1 MNRSISGS
9 GSLMDT
15 IDPGKG
21 KIMGKLNFFK
31 LCSICLLMCFLLS
44 ACGAKQ
50 PWDRPAEVPAPSFSP
65 EAPPATDEPVQ
76 EESDENTV
84 PTEAP
89 SVWDA
94 RYEKAQSAI
103 YETEAT
109 LGEEI
114 YQAGAVRRKPIGDI
128 MVDYS
133 FYLSEEDFQSVTA
146 LLQQESIPVTTDV
159 YKTAFNDWFSVSAVE
174 GMCIKEYFFPLD
186 AEYENETGK
195 YFVYKETI
203 LEGTYANQKISFC
216 GYISDDIYET
226 IYEVVESY
234 LTDLP

>member
-1 MNRSISGS
+1 MSRVVFS
-9 GSLMDT
+9 
-15 IDPGKG
+15 
-21 KIMGKLNFFK
+21 K

-50 PWDRPAEVPAPSFSP
+50 PGDRPAEVPTPSFSP
-65 EAPPATDEPVQ
+65 EAPPATDEPDQ

-84 PTEAP
+84 PTEVL
-89 SVWDA
+89 SVLDA
-94 RYEKAQSAI
+94 RYEKALSSV

-114 YQAGAVRRKPIGDI
+114 YQAGAERRKPIGDI

-159 YKTAFNDWFSVSAVE
+159 YKTAFNDWFSVSAVD

-186 AEYENETGK
+186 FENENETGK
-195 YFVYKETI
+195 YFVYKEII

-226 IYEVVESY
+226 IYEVIESY